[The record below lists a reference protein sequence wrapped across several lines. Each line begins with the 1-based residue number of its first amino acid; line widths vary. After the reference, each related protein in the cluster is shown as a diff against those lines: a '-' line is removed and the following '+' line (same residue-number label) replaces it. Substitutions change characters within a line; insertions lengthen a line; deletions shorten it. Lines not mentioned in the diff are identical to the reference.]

1 MGNWW
6 RAWSVA
12 PDTLPYFS
20 SLPLLPITV
29 TST

>member
-1 MGNWW
+1 MANWW

-12 PDTLPYFS
+12 HEGRAYFS